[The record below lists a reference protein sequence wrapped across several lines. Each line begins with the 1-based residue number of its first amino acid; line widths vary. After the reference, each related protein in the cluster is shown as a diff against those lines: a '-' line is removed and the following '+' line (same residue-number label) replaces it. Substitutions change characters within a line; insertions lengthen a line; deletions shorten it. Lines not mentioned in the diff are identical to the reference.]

1 MPLTFFD
8 FLQEFG
14 NIAKRILPYT
24 IPLVMVKNSEK
35 KKKIFYEFLIKVNN
49 SGLQQ
54 SPNFQDLIYN
64 ITIFTSSNLFS
75 VCF

>member
-24 IPLVMVKNSEK
+24 ILLVMVKNSEK
-35 KKKIFYEFLIKVNN
+35 KKDFL
-49 SGLQQ
+49 
-54 SPNFQDLIYN
+54 
-64 ITIFTSSNLFS
+64 
-75 VCF
+75 